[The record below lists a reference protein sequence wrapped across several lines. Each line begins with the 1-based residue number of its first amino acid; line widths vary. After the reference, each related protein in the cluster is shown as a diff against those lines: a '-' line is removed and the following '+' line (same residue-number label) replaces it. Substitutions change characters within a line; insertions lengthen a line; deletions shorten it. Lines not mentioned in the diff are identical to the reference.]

1 MKVWRYLSPAV
12 FAALIFAVLPML
24 YTMSIGFTNYSSRN
38 LLGFEDARDYLSA
51 ERLQTPQSDMSFTL
65 LPSAD
70 INSSRKFVLL
80 QQPGAE
86 GLGATRLISDEVDLA
101 DLTSREIKLSPTTR
115 SGPLDSRALAAQYLE
130 GLRALQLVLPEANKP
145 KTVPLTLASLTH
157 FAQTQPLFVSPDGKA
172 LVNQLTGVR
181 FEPDLTNGVFVSDKG
196 EQLQPG
202 FRVNVGLR
210 HYTKIFTDERF
221 RAPFISVLIWTIV
234 FSLISVFCAAAL
246 GMILAVLL
254 DWEDLRG
261 RSIYRVVLFLP
272 YAIPGFISILV
283 FKGLFNQNL
292 GEINVILGGLFGI
305 KPQWFS
311 DPLTAKIM
319 LVIVNVWLG
328 FPYMMVLCAG
338 LIKTIPED
346 LYEASAIAGAGTLD
360 NFFRITLPL
369 TLKPLTPLL
378 ISAFAFNFNNFVLI
392 NMLTKGRPDQL
403 DAALPAGTTDIL
415 VSYTWRIA
423 FEDSGQQFGLAAA
436 ISTVIFIIV
445 AVLTLLQMR
454 LTKVTKD

>member
-12 FAALIFAVLPML
+12 FAALVFAVLPML
-24 YTMSIGFTNYSSRN
+24 YTMSLGFTNYSSRN
-38 LLGFEDARDYLSA
+38 LLGMDEAREYLSS
-51 ERLQTPQSDMSFTL
+51 ERLQAPQSEASFSL
-65 LPSAD
+65 LPSSN
-70 INSSRKFVLL
+70 INRTLL
-80 QQPGAE
+80 LLKVPAVDSDQM
-86 GLGATRLISDEVDLA
+86 TTLISE
-101 DLTSREIKLSPTTR
+101 
-115 SGPLDSRALAAQYLE
+115 PLDLSDIRSRVIKMVPSTEQGLPESRALAAANLE
-130 GLRALQLVLPEANKP
+130 GLRALQLELPESLERKI
-145 KTVPLTLASLTH
+145 LTLVSLTH
-157 FAQTQPLFVSPDGKA
+157 FAKTQPLFVSPDNKS

-181 FEPDLTNGVFVSDKG
+181 YSPDMTNGNFVSEKG
-196 EQLQPG
+196 EALQPG
-202 FRVNVGLR
+202 FRVNVGLQ
-210 HYTKIFTDERF
+210 HYAKIFTDERF
-221 RAPFISVLIWTIV
+221 RAPFISVFIWTVV
-234 FSLISVFCAAAL
+234 FSSLTVFFAAAL
-246 GMILAVLL
+246 GMVLAVLL

-283 FKGLFNQNL
+283 FKGIFNQNL
-292 GEINVILGGLFGI
+292 GEINAILNGVFGLR
-305 KPQWFS
+305 PQWFS
-311 DPLTAKIM
+311 DPTMAKIM
-319 LVIVNVWLG
+319 LLIVNVWLG

-378 ISAFAFNFNNFVLI
+378 ISAFAFNFNNFVLV

-436 ISTVIFIIV
+436 ISTVIFVIV
-445 AVLTLLQMR
+445 AALTLLQMR

>member
-12 FAALIFAVLPML
+12 LAAFIFAVLPML
-24 YTMSIGFTNYSSRN
+24 YTVSLGFTNYSSRN
-38 LLGFEDARDYLSA
+38 LLGFEEAHRYLSS
-51 ERLQTPQSDMSFTL
+51 ERLQTPQSEVEFSLVPVDSVQSANQFLLLIQLPGSEANRFVTPTL
-65 LPSAD
+65 
-70 INSSRKFVLL
+70 
-80 QQPGAE
+80 
-86 GLGATRLISDEVDLA
+86 
-101 DLTSREIKLSPTTR
+101 DLTDPTAREVMLTSTTR
-115 SGPLDSRALAAQYLE
+115 KLGDPSRALAVRYLE
-130 GLRALQLVLPEANKP
+130 GLRALQLKLPDQKNIL
-145 KTVPLTLASLTH
+145 TVTSLTH
-157 FAQTQPLFVSPDGKA
+157 FAQSQALFVSPDGRA
-172 LVNQLTGVR
+172 LVNQQSGER
-181 FEPDLTNGVFVSDKG
+181 FEPNMTTGNFVSAGG
-196 EQLQPG
+196 EVLQPG
-202 FRVNVGLR
+202 FRVNIGLD
-210 HYTKIFTDERF
+210 HFKKVFTEERF
-221 RAPFISVLIWTIV
+221 RAPFLSVLIWTIV
-234 FSLISVFCAAAL
+234 FSSLTVFFSAAL
-246 GMILAVLL
+246 GMVLAVLL

-272 YAIPGFISILV
+272 YAIPGFISILI

-292 GEINVILGGLFGI
+292 GEVNLILGSLFGL

-311 DPLTAKIM
+311 DPFLAKCM
-319 LVIVNVWLG
+319 LLFVNVWLG

-346 LYEASAIAGAGTLD
+346 LYEASAVAGANTLD

-403 DAALPAGTTDIL
+403 DADLPAGTTDIL

-436 ISTVIFIIV
+436 ISTVIFVIV
-445 AVLTLLQMR
+445 ALLTLLQMR
-454 LTKVTKD
+454 FTKVAKD